1 MGRYEDIGNN
11 EVRNYCVYRHITPV
25 GKIYV
30 GVTMNP
36 KRRFSRNG
44 SGYKGCASFYSAIL
58 KYGWNNIEHEILETG
73 LTSKEADDRELF
85 YIKSYRS
92 NEKDYGHNILAHGN
106 VSMNKITDEIR
117 AKMSK
122 TRKGR
127 KGAVWTD
134 EMRKALSEKK
144 KGCKG
149 FIPSDETRKK
159 ISAALTGRPVSEE
172 TRKKISES
180 QKGKWHHTEEA
191 REKMREAHKHRN
203 PVSEETKIKRSESLK
218 AYYSNPEN
226 KEKTKKT
233 KAKNKAER
241 LRKVG

>member
-1 MGRYEDIGNN
+1 MEAVI
-11 EVRNYCVYRHITPV
+11 
-25 GKIYV
+25 
-30 GVTMNP
+30 
-36 KRRFSRNG
+36 
-44 SGYKGCASFYSAIL
+44 KGALLFYSAIL

-122 TRKGR
+122 NKKREEKAQYGR
-127 KGAVWTD
+127 MKCA
-134 EMRKALSEKK
+134 RLCPKRK

-159 ISAALTGRPVSEE
+159 LSAALTGRPVSEE

-180 QKGKWHHTEEA
+180 QKGKWHHTEEQL
-191 REKMREAHKHRN
+191 EKMREAWQVRKDSGVETFRRN
-203 PVSEETKIKRSESLK
+203 KGQNV
-218 AYYSNPEN
+218 
-226 KEKTKKT
+226 
-233 KAKNKAER
+233 
-241 LRKVG
+241 

>member
-1 MGRYEDIGNN
+1 MGRYEDMRNDEI
-11 EVRNYCVYRHITPV
+11 RNYCVYRHITPAD
-25 GKIYV
+25 KIYV

-44 SGYKGCASFYSAIL
+44 SGYKGSASFYSAIL
-58 KYGWNNIEHEILETG
+58 KYGWDNIKHEILETG
-73 LTSKEADDRELF
+73 LTSKEADDREMH
-85 YIKSYRS
+85 YIKLYKS
-92 NEKDYGHNILAHGN
+92 NEKEYGHNILAHGN
-106 VSMNKITDEIR
+106 VSMNTITEEIR
-117 AKMSK
+117 AKMSE

-149 FIPSDETRKK
+149 YAPSEETRRK
-159 ISAALTGRPVSEE
+159 ISESNKGRVVSEE

-191 REKMREAHKHRN
+191 REKMREAHKHRK
-203 PVSEETKIKRSESLK
+203 PVSEETKLKRSESLK

-226 KEKTKKT
+226 KEKTKET
-233 KAKNKAER
+233 KAINKAER